1 MYGRMLH
8 SLTGDQSPLYY
19 EQEGPVRYLINKD
32 NNDLGVACPH
42 SGSSSAIHEKMGI
55 WKVSFWGEGK
65 PIHAM
70 CGITSTFWT
79 ADHIKLALKQYS

>member
-8 SLTGDQSPLYY
+8 SLTGDQRPLYY

-32 NNDLGVACPH
+32 NNDLGVAHPH

-55 WKVSFWGEGK
+55 WKVEER
-65 PIHAM
+65 
-70 CGITSTFWT
+70 
-79 ADHIKLALKQYS
+79 

>member
-8 SLTGDQSPLYY
+8 SLTGDQRPLYY

-32 NNDLGVACPH
+32 NNDLGVAHPY

-55 WKVSFWGEGK
+55 WKVSF
-65 PIHAM
+65 
-70 CGITSTFWT
+70 
-79 ADHIKLALKQYS
+79 